1 MESVKR
7 APRDKTLITLK
18 AQVLFTFSVSEK
30 KMKRILINCSYSDE
44 LRVALVDGAK
54 LFDLDNEF
62 NAQSLLKGSIF
73 KATVSRVETSLDA
86 AFVNFGS
93 ERHGFLPLKEL
104 SNEHFTKDAEGKKK
118 CTLKE
123 GDEILVQVLK
133 EERGTKGAALSNQ
146 ISLAGRF
153 IVLIPNSE
161 KSGGVS
167 RRISGDERDE
177 IKNALNE
184 LNIPDGMSVIVR
196 TAGLGRSAEELKWDL
211 DYLMNLWGQIKSTIN
226 DAPSPSLIYK
236 DDKLILRVF
245 RDYFRDDIGEILIDD
260 ESVHAEALDFA
271 KSVIPDHA
279 DKVIYYNEDIALFNR
294 YQIESQIELAFQ
306 REISLPSG
314 GSIVIDPTEAMVS
327 IDVNS
332 ARSTKGKDIESTAF
346 ATNMEAAKE
355 IARQL
360 RLRDLGGLI
369 VIDFIDMQ
377 DEKHQ
382 QKVENAFRSAVQSD
396 RARIQI
402 AGISRFGLLEL
413 SRQRLRPSLEETYDI
428 QHVQVR
434 GTRSLGQSI
443 LRIIGEDAA
452 KENTGEIHVYVPADV
467 SSYLLNE
474 KRRDIITIENTYQVN
489 ILVIAD
495 PYKSRPYYKVARVKA
510 PAGKKLF
517 SHEMTPNSP
526 EPSMDWRDVNSNK
539 KSFKPLVKVSVPP
552 RMPKTK
558 NKKGFFAFLK
568 SVFTLDIFK
577 STKKKNLKNKRKRN
591 YKKGQPKTNKNT
603 RNENRHNN
611 RNVRPNN
618 KGRTNNPKKPVNK
631 TASKPI
637 VIPPKKIEK
646 TSGKSAQV
654 SKTKK
659 QTEDVDGNTFN
670 DGTST
675 SSSRTPAPTPAP
687 TPAATPAPTPAATP
701 APTPAST
708 PAPKP
713 TRALNDP
720 RYKNE

>member
-1 MESVKR
+1 
-7 APRDKTLITLK
+7 
-18 AQVLFTFSVSEK
+18 
-30 KMKRILINCSYSDE
+30 MKRILINCSYSDE

-54 LFDLDNEF
+54 LFDLDNEV

-86 AFVNFGS
+86 AFINFGS

-104 SNEHFTKDAEGKKK
+104 SNEYFTKDADGKRK
-118 CTLKE
+118 CILKE
-123 GDEILVQVLK
+123 GDEILIQVLK

-177 IKNALNE
+177 IKNALNA
-184 LNIPDGMSVIVR
+184 LQIPEGMSVIVR
-196 TAGLGRSAEELKWDL
+196 TAGLGRSTEELKWDL
-211 DYLMNLWGQIKSTIN
+211 DYLMNLWNQIKSTVS

-245 RDYFRDDIGEILIDD
+245 RDYFRDDIEEILIDD
-260 ESVHAEALDFA
+260 EAMHAEALDFA

-279 DKVIYYNEDIALFNR
+279 DKVIYYNEDISLFNR

-355 IARQL
+355 VARQL

-382 QKVENAFRSAVQSD
+382 QKVENTFRSAVQSD

-474 KRRDIITIENTYQVN
+474 KRRDIIAIENNYKVN
-489 ILVIAD
+489 ILIIAD

-510 PAGKKLF
+510 VAGRKPF
-517 SHEMTPNSP
+517 SYDMTPNSP

-539 KSFKPLVKVSVPP
+539 KSLKPLVQVSVPP
-552 RMPKTK
+552 RMPKKKNKNRFFAFIKSILTLSIFLGIFK
-558 NKKGFFAFLK
+558 SKKKVNTRNKKG
-568 SVFTLDIFK
+568 
-577 STKKKNLKNKRKRN
+577 RN
-591 YKKGQPKTNKNT
+591 YKKGQTRSHQRNRNGKNQ
-603 RNENRHNN
+603 NN
-611 RNVRPNN
+611 RSARPNN
-618 KGRTNNPKKPVNK
+618 KTKNTKPKAAQPKK
-631 TASKPI
+631 TSKPV
-637 VIPPKKIEK
+637 VIPPKKPAQIDN
-646 TSGKSAQV
+646 KSA
-654 SKTKK
+654 SSNNDKK
-659 QTEDVDGNTFN
+659 IIEEKDGNKSNTE
-670 DGTST
+670 
-675 SSSRTPAPTPAP
+675 SSSSKPAPKPVPTPAPKPAPTPVPEPELAP
-687 TPAATPAPTPAATP
+687 KAN
-701 APTPAST
+701 